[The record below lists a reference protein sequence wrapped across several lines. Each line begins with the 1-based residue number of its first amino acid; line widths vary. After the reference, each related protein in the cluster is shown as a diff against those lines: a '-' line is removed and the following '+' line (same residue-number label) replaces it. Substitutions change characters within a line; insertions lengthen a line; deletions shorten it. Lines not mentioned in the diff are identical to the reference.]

1 LGINVRKIF
10 SLEHGLFGK
19 VNPGKSI
26 ANFTLSNSI
35 EVVSLYGKKK
45 SPTKNDLND
54 VDIVI
59 YDIQDVGARFY
70 TYISS
75 LCLIMKS
82 VSEYRKTI
90 YILDRPNP
98 QGRKIN
104 GEILKPEYSSF
115 VGISEIP
122 ITYGMTVGEL
132 SLFFKDKIKSETGK
146 EVKLNVIPM
155 LNFSE
160 ENSREYFRQNW
171 ISPSPNLRSLN
182 AALLY
187 PGLCF
192 LEATNISEGR
202 GTNRPFEIF
211 GSPFINSNKIIS
223 LLKPKFPELKFSTI
237 NFVPTSDNGF
247 RVKLRKKKCNGVKIE
262 VIDSSL
268 NSVLFGIELLK
279 TLIKLYPNK
288 IKFNYNW
295 LSKLYGSRNLQ
306 KYLEGKINFRTLKS
320 KIERDENR
328 FWEIR
333 SKYLIY

>member
-1 LGINVRKIF
+1 MKQLLKIASVIFISLLSLSAQQNRLVHGNQNLIKNHLDEIHGKRIALVINQTSKLPNGTSLLDTLISLGINVRKIF

-202 GTNRPFEIF
+202 GTNRPFESF
-211 GSPFINSNKIIS
+211 SG
-223 LLKPKFPELKFSTI
+223 ELKAQATF
-237 NFVPTSDNGF
+237 PAP
-247 RVKLRKKKCNGVKIE
+247 
-262 VIDSSL
+262 
-268 NSVLFGIELLK
+268 VLYAATE
-279 TLIKLYPNK
+279 
-288 IKFNYNW
+288 
-295 LSKLYGSRNLQ
+295 Q
-306 KYLEGKINFRTLKS
+306 
-320 KIERDENR
+320 
-328 FWEIR
+328 
-333 SKYLIY
+333 